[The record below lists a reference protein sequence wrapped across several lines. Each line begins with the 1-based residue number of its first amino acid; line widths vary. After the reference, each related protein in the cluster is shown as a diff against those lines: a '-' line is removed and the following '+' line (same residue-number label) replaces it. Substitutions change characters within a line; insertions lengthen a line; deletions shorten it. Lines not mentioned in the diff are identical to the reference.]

1 MAGDD
6 PIMAVSRMFA
16 DLADEGGAAA
26 DSFATI
32 NSILKTSLNRTMLR
46 FGRAMNDSVKSI
58 QAFNAGLRTASKR
71 VSVGVTQKQAA
82 RMGAASQ
89 ASQAI
94 HRTTVYVQDKQAA
107 KSTNRSNIESA
118 FDDLLDVIRNPLIVG
133 IEKAGNGLLTLFN
146 TLANISQALLTFKS
160 LSVAT
165 KTQEIS
171 QSTKSAFDAL
181 ITDEKHSTAIEAKT
195 AQATADNIKK
205 QTDIIGQYFG
215 NIPVK
220 TITFPKQAPVE
231 DAAFATAKEQ
241 RINKVTNAY
250 IQQTEILFSR
260 LQEVNAQIADSA
272 DLLKIF
278 GGTLGDNSKEAAR
291 LATLLQRQ
299 EALQK
304 MAGSLNQRKDIDV
317 AEAKETRLGDI
328 GEWFKGLN
336 FNAMKANILEFVAGL
351 KLSTVLLTGAF
362 ATAIAYTAMKI
373 YDIGK
378 NAIPRIGNFFMKPL
392 KEIYG
397 FITGPLQSA
406 FSRITSFVAT
416 LNPAYGEQ
424 ANRALDDLSAL
435 IGRMLLPV
443 FNAMLGTLKVFN
455 SVLFKNMKNFQGLF
469 NSIGN
474 ALAQFGGTAIG
485 AFFNLM
491 QSAVPVLN
499 AFVTQLESALPQI
512 LTSMQQLFGTLETY
526 MPTFVRMLEQI
537 GGALDQYIKQK
548 ARDLGRELD
557 LAAQAARNDAEAV
570 AIGGKKWIQ
579 LSDVPAQFMYALKTT
594 ILTAE
599 RGSNAL
605 IGGFLGFI
613 DEVENVINP
622 WSDKSVWTAEGRAAK
637 EAEMDEENKR
647 RKEFAAQQQGIGV
660 FDEANIAGGEF
671 GAGAID
677 GLQEGFAAKGAAFQ
691 EIGQLGKNLA
701 AASFGMNL
709 DYKEE
714 DIQLQRR
721 VANAAEGILNNMQ
734 QFRGDVPVQGVR

>member
-71 VSVGVTQKQAA
+71 VSAGVTQKQAA

-89 ASQAI
+89 ASEAI
-94 HRTTVYVQDKQAA
+94 HRTRVIVQDKQQV
-107 KSTNRSNIESA
+107 KQTRNQNIENA
-118 FDDLLDVIRNPLIVG
+118 FDDLIDVIRTPLIIA
-133 IEKAGNGLLTLFN
+133 IEKAGSGLLTLGN
-146 TLANISQALLTFKS
+146 TVSNIIQTLLALKSINIATQTKD
-160 LSVAT
+160 VAT
-165 KTQEIS
+165 QTRQ
-171 QSTKSAFDAL
+171 AFDL
-181 ITDEKHSTAIEAKT
+181 LMDETHKAAGAFKGFTLVDIKT
-195 AQATADNIKK
+195 TKPELPM
-205 QTDIIGQYFG
+205 TG
-215 NIPVK
+215 
-220 TITFPKQAPVE
+220 
-231 DAAFATAKEQ
+231 KEQ

-260 LQEVNAQIADSA
+260 LQELNAQITDSA

-291 LATLLQRQ
+291 LATLMQRQ

-304 MAGSLNQRKDIDV
+304 MAGSLNQRKNIDV

-455 SVLFKNMKNFQGLF
+455 SILFKNMKNFQGLF

-491 QSAVPVLN
+491 QSAIPVLN

-526 MPTFVRMLEQI
+526 MPTFVRILQQV

-548 ARDLGRELD
+548 ARDLGREMD
-557 LAAQAARNDAEAV
+557 LAAQAARNDAEAL
-570 AIGGKKWIQ
+570 AINGEKF
-579 LSDVPAQFMYALKTT
+579 LEFSDVPAQFMYALKTT

-599 RGSNAL
+599 RGTNAL
-605 IGGFLGFI
+605 IGGFLGFL
-613 DEVENVINP
+613 DEVENVVNP

-637 EAEMDEENKR
+637 EAQMDEENKR
-647 RKEFAAQQQGIGV
+647 RKQFAAQQEGIGV
-660 FDEANIAGGEF
+660 FDQANIAGGEF

-677 GLQEGFAAKGAAFQ
+677 GLQEGFGAKGAAFQ

-721 VANAAEGILNNMQ
+721 VVNAAEGILNNMQ